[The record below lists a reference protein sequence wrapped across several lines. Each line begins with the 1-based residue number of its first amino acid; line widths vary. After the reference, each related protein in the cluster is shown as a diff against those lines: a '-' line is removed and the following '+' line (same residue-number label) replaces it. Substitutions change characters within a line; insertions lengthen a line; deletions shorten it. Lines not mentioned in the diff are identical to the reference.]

1 MSQRVIDSMDRH
13 QVPIYIIAI
22 VIGAAAGRLIPA
34 ATSPL
39 SNAMNPAL
47 AALLY
52 VTFLQVPISSLA
64 EAIRDT
70 RFISAL
76 LVANFA
82 VVPLLVATL
91 LPLLPDDDSVLIGV
105 LLVLLCPCVDYVV
118 VFTGLAGGD
127 AARLVAG
134 TPLLLLVQM
143 ALLPLYLR
151 LFLGDN
157 IGDVLDVRPFVEA
170 FAVIIVIPLLLA
182 WLTQWA
188 VGTDDRRPTPRGWE
202 RWPDLAAATMV
213 PLMVLVLL
221 VVTASQVPHIDGHAG
236 DVARVIPVYVLFLAA
251 MILLG
256 AAVARLW
263 RLPAPRARAV
273 AFSAA
278 TRNSLVVM
286 PLATALPDGMEMAP
300 AVIITQTLV
309 EVIGMAICVRAV
321 PALIKS

>member
-1 MSQRVIDSMDRH
+1 MARNIVDAMDRH
-13 QVPIYIIAI
+13 QAPIYIVAI
-22 VIGAAAGRLIPA
+22 LIGALAGWLLPG

-39 SNAMNPAL
+39 SAVMNPAL

-64 EAIRDT
+64 EAVRDI

-76 LVANFA
+76 LVANFV
-82 VVPLLVATL
+82 VVPLLVAVL

-143 ALLPLYLR
+143 TLLPLYLR
-151 LFLGDN
+151 LFLGDD
-157 IGDVLDVRPFVEA
+157 IGDVLDVRPFIEA
-170 FAVIIVIPLLLA
+170 FVIIIVIPLLLA

-188 VGTDDRRPTPRGWE
+188 VGTDDRRPTPRGPH

-213 PLMVLVLL
+213 PLMVLVLV
-221 VVTASQVPHIDGHAG
+221 VVTASQVPHIDGRTG
-236 DVARVIPVYVLFLAA
+236 EVARVVPVYVLFLAA

-263 RLPAPRARAV
+263 RLPAPSARAV

-286 PLATALPDGMEMAP
+286 PLAIALPDGMEIAP
-300 AVIITQTLV
+300 AVIVTQTLV

-321 PALIKS
+321 PVFIND